1 VLEDERPP
9 LSVVIPAR
17 DGLRGLDPV
26 FAELLPQAREAGAQV
41 IVSGGSDRAAPD
53 AVRLLPTAET
63 SILGLRLAGLR
74 AADGELVAIG
84 EEPRRPAA
92 GLHRG
97 DHPCASRASR
107 RGRPDP
113 GDPRAA
119 CIRGHPAAMST

>member
-84 EEPRRPAA
+84 EDHAVPLPGCIEGIIRAPSIPTRTA
-92 GLHRG
+92 GPGRS
-97 DHPCASRASR
+97 PSRM
-107 RGRPDP
+107 
-113 GDPRAA
+113 
-119 CIRGHPAAMST
+119 H